1 MIHHNGV
8 VLEYEIIANVF
19 NGNKVSLMKL
29 LEKKACT
36 VIIILLII
44 LRARIMHII
53 DSKCRRRCILLAK

>member
-36 VIIILLII
+36 NIIILSII
-44 LRARIMHII
+44 LLCYHRLEMSPTMHTT
-53 DSKCRRRCILLAK
+53 S

>member
-36 VIIILLII
+36 NIIILWII
-44 LRARIMHII
+44 LL
-53 DSKCRRRCILLAK
+53 CISSTRNVADDAYY